1 MTEIYGI
8 WDAMSTIDCI
18 MKERAAMSSKVRF
31 QNGAWRLIV
40 AQMTFGQRS
49 RCARF
54 LPISHPNR
62 CLRRVCI
69 APVRIRPLSAGNGSS
84 ASAARP
90 PSPTRVWPDSS
101 GVCVMVGLYQPA
113 RPSASSW
120 SASRGSFALRLPTHA
135 CPNCYDSG
143 AYFQIEKCCG
153 WAYTVIA
160 LPVAVRYSR
169 NSPWRTRLHPVRPI

>member
-18 MKERAAMSSKVRF
+18 MEERVATKLESELSE
-31 QNGAWRLIV
+31 WRLAV
-40 AQMTFGQRS
+40 DRRS
-49 RCARF
+49 NDIWPAPAARPIPARSAF
-54 LPISHPNR
+54 ESLPASCLHRARSH
-62 CLRRVCI
+62 
-69 APVRIRPLSAGNGSS
+69 SAVVGWERLN

-160 LPVAVRYSR
+160 LPVAVRYS
-169 NSPWRTRLHPVRPI
+169 

>member
-1 MTEIYGI
+1 
-8 WDAMSTIDCI
+8 MSIIDCI
-18 MKERAAMSSKVRF
+18 MEERTAMSSKARF
-31 QNGAWRLIV
+31 QNGVWRLIV
-40 AQMTFGQRS
+40 AQMAFGLRS

-54 LPISHPNR
+54 LPTLRSNR
-62 CLRRVCI
+62 CYI
-69 APVRIRPLSAGNGSS
+69 APVRVQLLSAGKGSS

-120 SASRGSFALRLPTHA
+120 SAPRGSFALRLPTHA

-160 LPVAVRYSR
+160 LPVAVRYS
-169 NSPWRTRLHPVRPI
+169 

>member
-18 MKERAAMSSKVRF
+18 MEKRVAMSLKAHF

-40 AQMTFGQRS
+40 VQMTFGQRP
-49 RCARF
+49 RCVRF
-54 LPISHPNR
+54 LSAVRSNR
-62 CLRRVCI
+62 CLRRAYI

-101 GVCVMVGLYQPA
+101 GVCVMVGPYQPA
-113 RPSASSW
+113 WPSASSR
-120 SASRGSFALRLPTHA
+120 STSRGSFALRLVTYA

-153 WAYTVIA
+153 WTYTVIA
-160 LPVAVRYSR
+160 LPVAVRYS
-169 NSPWRTRLHPVRPI
+169 

>member
-18 MKERAAMSSKVRF
+18 MEKRVAMSLNARF

-40 AQMTFGQRS
+40 AQIIFGLRL

-54 LPISHPNR
+54 LPALRSDR

-101 GVCVMVGLYQPA
+101 GVCVMVWPYQPA

-120 SASRGSFALRLPTHA
+120 STSHGSVALRLLTHT
-135 CPNCYDSG
+135 CHNCYDSG

-160 LPVAVRYSR
+160 LPVAVRYS
-169 NSPWRTRLHPVRPI
+169 

>member
-8 WDAMSTIDCI
+8 WNAMSTIDCI

-31 QNGAWRLIV
+31 QNGAWQLIV

-54 LPISHPNR
+54 LPAVRSNR
-62 CLRRVCI
+62 CLRRVYI

-90 PSPTRVWPDSS
+90 PSPTRVWPYSS
-101 GVCVMVGLYQPA
+101 GVCVMVGPYQPA
-113 RPSASSW
+113 WPSASSW
-120 SASRGSFALRLPTHA
+120 STSRGSFALRLLTYA

-160 LPVAVRYSR
+160 LPVAVRYS
-169 NSPWRTRLHPVRPI
+169 

>member
-18 MKERAAMSSKVRF
+18 MEERVATKLESALSE
-31 QNGAWRLIV
+31 WRLAV
-40 AQMTFGQRS
+40 DRRS
-49 RCARF
+49 NNIWPALAAR
-54 LPISHPNR
+54 PISARSAFESLPAP
-62 CLRRVCI
+62 CLHRARSHS
-69 APVRIRPLSAGNGSS
+69 ALSAGNGSS

-101 GVCVMVGLYQPA
+101 GVCVMVGPYQPA

-160 LPVAVRYSR
+160 LPVAVRYS
-169 NSPWRTRLHPVRPI
+169 

>member
-8 WDAMSTIDCI
+8 WDVMSTIDCI
-18 MKERAAMSSKVRF
+18 MEERVATKLESAFSEC
-31 QNGAWRLIV
+31 RLAV
-40 AQMTFGQRS
+40 VVVQMTFGQRP
-49 RCARF
+49 RHDRF
-54 LPISHPNR
+54 LPAVRSNR
-62 CLRRVCI
+62 CLRRVYI

-101 GVCVMVGLYQPA
+101 GVYVMVGPYQPA

-160 LPVAVRYSR
+160 LPVAVRYS
-169 NSPWRTRLHPVRPI
+169 

>member
-8 WDAMSTIDCI
+8 CDAMSTIDCI

-54 LPISHPNR
+54 LSALRSNR
-62 CLRRVCI
+62 CLRRVYI
-69 APVRIRPLSAGNGSS
+69 APVRIQLLSAGSGSS

-101 GVCVMVGLYQPA
+101 GVCVMVMVGPYQPA

-120 SASRGSFALRLPTHA
+120 STSRGSFALRLLTHT
-135 CPNCYDSG
+135 CHNCYDSG

-160 LPVAVRYSR
+160 LPVAVR
-169 NSPWRTRLHPVRPI
+169 

>member
-8 WDAMSTIDCI
+8 WDEMSTIDCI

-31 QNGAWRLIV
+31 QNGAWRRCSNNIWPALAARPIP
-40 AQMTFGQRS
+40 ARS
-49 RCARF
+49 A
-54 LPISHPNR
+54 SNR
-62 CLRRVCI
+62 CLRRVYI

-101 GVCVMVGLYQPA
+101 GVCVMVGPYQPA

-120 SASRGSFALRLPTHA
+120 STSRGSFALRLLTRA

-160 LPVAVRYSR
+160 LPVAVRYS
-169 NSPWRTRLHPVRPI
+169 

>member
-8 WDAMSTIDCI
+8 WGVMSTIDCI
-18 MKERAAMSSKVRF
+18 MEERVAMSSKARF

-40 AQMTFGQRS
+40 AQIIFGLRS

-54 LPISHPNR
+54 LPTLRSNR
-62 CLRRVCI
+62 CYI
-69 APVRIRPLSAGNGSS
+69 APVRIQLLSAGNGPS

-120 SASRGSFALRLPTHA
+120 STSRGSFALRLPTHA

-143 AYFQIEKCCG
+143 TYFQIEKCCG

-160 LPVAVRYSR
+160 LPVAVRYS
-169 NSPWRTRLHPVRPI
+169 

>member
-8 WDAMSTIDCI
+8 WDVMSTIDCI
-18 MKERAAMSSKVRF
+18 MKKRVAMSSKACF

-40 AQMTFGQRS
+40 AQIIFGLRS

-54 LPISHPNR
+54 LPALRSNR
-62 CLRRVCI
+62 CLRRVYI
-69 APVRIRPLSAGNGSS
+69 APVRIQPLSAENGPS

-101 GVCVMVGLYQPA
+101 GVCVMVGPYQPA

-120 SASRGSFALRLPTHA
+120 STSRGSFALRLLTHA
-135 CPNCYDSG
+135 CHNCYDSG

-160 LPVAVRYSR
+160 LPVAVRYS
-169 NSPWRTRLHPVRPI
+169 

>member
-8 WDAMSTIDCI
+8 WDEMSTIDCI
-18 MKERAAMSSKVRF
+18 MKERAAMSLKARF
-31 QNGAWRLIV
+31 QDGAWRLIV
-40 AQMTFGQRS
+40 AQIIFGLRS

-54 LPISHPNR
+54 LPALRSDR
-62 CLRRVCI
+62 CLRRVYI
-69 APVRIRPLSAGNGSS
+69 APVRIQPLSAGNGQST
-84 ASAARP
+84 SAARP

-101 GVCVMVGLYQPA
+101 GVCVMVGLYQSA

-120 SASRGSFALRLPTHA
+120 STSRGSFALRLPTHA

-160 LPVAVRYSR
+160 LPVAVR
-169 NSPWRTRLHPVRPI
+169 

>member
-18 MKERAAMSSKVRF
+18 MEERVAMSSKARF
-31 QNGAWRLIV
+31 QNGARRLIV
-40 AQMTFGQRS
+40 VQMTFGLRS

-54 LPISHPNR
+54 LPAFRSNR
-62 CLRRVCI
+62 CLRRVYI
-69 APVRIRPLSAGNGSS
+69 APVRIQLLSAGNGPS
-84 ASAARP
+84 ASAARS

-120 SASRGSFALRLPTHA
+120 STSRGSFALRLPTHA
-135 CPNCYDSG
+135 CPNYYDSG
-143 AYFQIEKCCG
+143 TYFQIEKCCG

-160 LPVAVRYSR
+160 LPVAVRYS
-169 NSPWRTRLHPVRPI
+169 

>member
-8 WDAMSTIDCI
+8 WDTMSTIEC
-18 MKERAAMSSKVRF
+18 MMEERAAMSSKARF

-40 AQMTFGQRS
+40 VQMTFGQRP

-54 LPISHPNR
+54 LPALRSDR
-62 CLRRVCI
+62 CLRRVYI
-69 APVRIRPLSAGNGSS
+69 APVRIRPLSAGNGQST
-84 ASAARP
+84 SAARLQ
-90 PSPTRVWPDSS
+90 SPTRVWPYSS
-101 GVCVMVGLYQPA
+101 GVCIMVGPYQPA

-120 SASRGSFALRLPTHA
+120 STSRGSFALRLPTHA
-135 CPNCYDSG
+135 YPNCYDSG

-160 LPVAVRYSR
+160 LPVAVRYS
-169 NSPWRTRLHPVRPI
+169 

>member
-18 MKERAAMSSKVRF
+18 MEKRVAMSSKARF

-40 AQMTFGQRS
+40 AQIIFGLRS

-54 LPISHPNR
+54 LPALRSDR
-62 CLRRVCI
+62 CLRRVYI
-69 APVRIRPLSAGNGSS
+69 APVRIQLLSAEDGQS
-84 ASAARP
+84 ASAARLS
-90 PSPTRVWPDSS
+90 SPTRVWPDSS
-101 GVCVMVGLYQPA
+101 GVCVMVWPYQPA

-120 SASRGSFALRLPTHA
+120 STSRGSFALRLLTHA
-135 CPNCYDSG
+135 CHNCYDSG

-160 LPVAVRYSR
+160 LPVAVRYS
-169 NSPWRTRLHPVRPI
+169 

>member
-8 WDAMSTIDCI
+8 CDAMSTIDCI
-18 MKERAAMSSKVRF
+18 MKKRVAMSLKAHF

-40 AQMTFGQRS
+40 AQMTFGQRP

-54 LPISHPNR
+54 LPAVRPNH
-62 CLRRVCI
+62 CLRRVYI

-113 RPSASSW
+113 QPSASSW

-160 LPVAVRYSR
+160 LPVAVRYS
-169 NSPWRTRLHPVRPI
+169 

>member
-8 WDAMSTIDCI
+8 WDEMSTIDCI
-18 MKERAAMSSKVRF
+18 MKERAAMSLKARF
-31 QNGAWRLIV
+31 QDGAWRLIV
-40 AQMTFGQRS
+40 AQIIFGLRS

-54 LPISHPNR
+54 LPALRSDR
-62 CLRRVCI
+62 CLRRVYI

-90 PSPTRVWPDSS
+90 PSPTRVWPYSS
-101 GVCVMVGLYQPA
+101 GVCVMVGPYQPA
-113 RPSASSW
+113 WPSASSW
-120 SASRGSFALRLPTHA
+120 STSRGSFALRLLTRA

-153 WAYTVIA
+153 WVYTVIA
-160 LPVAVRYSR
+160 LPVAVRYS
-169 NSPWRTRLHPVRPI
+169 

>member
-18 MKERAAMSSKVRF
+18 MEERVAMSSKARF
-31 QNGAWRLIV
+31 QNGARRLIV
-40 AQMTFGQRS
+40 VQMTFGLRS

-54 LPISHPNR
+54 LPAFRSNR
-62 CLRRVCI
+62 CLRRVYI
-69 APVRIRPLSAGNGSS
+69 APVRIQLLSAGNGPS
-84 ASAARP
+84 ASAARS

-101 GVCVMVGLYQPA
+101 GVCVMVGPYQPA

-120 SASRGSFALRLPTHA
+120 STSRGLFALRLPTHA
-135 CPNCYDSG
+135 CHNCYDSG
-143 AYFQIEKCCG
+143 TYFQIEKCCG

-160 LPVAVRYSR
+160 LPVAVRYS
-169 NSPWRTRLHPVRPI
+169 

>member
-31 QNGAWRLIV
+31 QNGVWRLIV
-40 AQMTFGQRS
+40 VQIIFGQRS
-49 RCARF
+49 RHDRF
-54 LPISHPNR
+54 LPAVRSNR
-62 CLRRVCI
+62 CLRRVYI
-69 APVRIRPLSAGNGSS
+69 APVRIQPLSAGNGQS

-101 GVCVMVGLYQPA
+101 GVCVMVGPYQPA
-113 RPSASSW
+113 RPSASPW
-120 SASRGSFALRLPTHA
+120 STSRGSFALRLLTYA

-143 AYFQIEKCCG
+143 AYFQIEKCCE

-160 LPVAVRYSR
+160 LPVAVRYS
-169 NSPWRTRLHPVRPI
+169 

>member
-1 MTEIYGI
+1 MAEIYGI
-8 WDAMSTIDCI
+8 WDEMSTIDCI
-18 MKERAAMSSKVRF
+18 IKERAAMSSKVRF

-40 AQMTFGQRS
+40 AQMTFGLRS

-54 LPISHPNR
+54 LPALRSNR
-62 CLRRVCI
+62 CLRRVYI
-69 APVRIRPLSAGNGSS
+69 APVRIRLLSAGNGPS

-90 PSPTRVWPDSS
+90 PSSTRVWPYSS
-101 GVCVMVGLYQPA
+101 GVCIMVGPYQPA

-120 SASRGSFALRLPTHA
+120 STSRGSFALRLPTHA

-143 AYFQIEKCCG
+143 TYFQIEKCCG

-160 LPVAVRYSR
+160 LPIAVRYS
-169 NSPWRTRLHPVRPI
+169 

>member
-8 WDAMSTIDCI
+8 WDTMSTIDCI
-18 MKERAAMSSKVRF
+18 MEERAAMSSKARF

-40 AQMTFGQRS
+40 VQMTFGQRP

-54 LPISHPNR
+54 LPALRSNR
-62 CLRRVCI
+62 CLRRVYI
-69 APVRIRPLSAGNGSS
+69 VPVRIQPLSAENGPS
-84 ASAARP
+84 ASAARLS
-90 PSPTRVWPDSS
+90 SPTRVWPDSS
-101 GVCVMVGLYQPA
+101 GVCVMVGPYQPA

-120 SASRGSFALRLPTHA
+120 STSRGSFALHLLTHA

-160 LPVAVRYSR
+160 LPVAVRYS
-169 NSPWRTRLHPVRPI
+169 

>member
-8 WDAMSTIDCI
+8 WDEMSTIDCI
-18 MKERAAMSSKVRF
+18 MKERAAMSLKARF
-31 QNGAWRLIV
+31 QDGAWRLIV
-40 AQMTFGQRS
+40 VQIIFGLRS

-54 LPISHPNR
+54 LPALRSDR
-62 CLRRVCI
+62 CLRRVYI
-69 APVRIRPLSAGNGSS
+69 APVRIQPLSAGNGSS

-101 GVCVMVGLYQPA
+101 DVCVMVGPYQPA

-120 SASRGSFALRLPTHA
+120 STSRGSFALRLLTYA

-143 AYFQIEKCCG
+143 AYSQIEKCCG

-160 LPVAVRYSR
+160 LPVAVRYS
-169 NSPWRTRLHPVRPI
+169 

>member
-18 MKERAAMSSKVRF
+18 MEERVATKLESAFSE
-31 QNGAWRLIV
+31 WRLAV
-40 AQMTFGQRS
+40 DRRS
-49 RCARF
+49 NNIWPALAARPIPARSASES
-54 LPISHPNR
+54 LPASCLHRARSHSA
-62 CLRRVCI
+62 V
-69 APVRIRPLSAGNGSS
+69 VAGNGSS
-84 ASAARP
+84 AGAARP

-120 SASRGSFALRLPTHA
+120 STSRGSFALRLLTHA
-135 CPNCYDSG
+135 CHNCYDSG

-160 LPVAVRYSR
+160 LPVAVRYS
-169 NSPWRTRLHPVRPI
+169 

>member
-8 WDAMSTIDCI
+8 RDVMSTIDCI
-18 MKERAAMSSKVRF
+18 MEERVATSSKARF
-31 QNGAWRLIV
+31 QNVAWRLIV
-40 AQMTFGQRS
+40 VQTTFGLRS

-54 LPISHPNR
+54 LPAVRSNR
-62 CLRRVCI
+62 CLRRVYI
-69 APVRIRPLSAGNGSS
+69 APVRIRPLSAGNGPS

-90 PSPTRVWPDSS
+90 PFPTWVWPDSS
-101 GVCVMVGLYQPA
+101 GVCVMVGPYQPA

-160 LPVAVRYSR
+160 LPVAVRYS
-169 NSPWRTRLHPVRPI
+169 

>member
-8 WDAMSTIDCI
+8 WNEMSTIDCI
-18 MKERAAMSSKVRF
+18 MKERVAMSLKARF

-40 AQMTFGQRS
+40 AQIIFGLRS

-54 LPISHPNR
+54 LPALRSNR
-62 CLRRVCI
+62 CLRRVYI
-69 APVRIRPLSAGNGSS
+69 APVRIQPLSAGNGSN
-84 ASAARP
+84 ASAARL
-90 PSPTRVWPDSS
+90 PSPTWVWPDSS
-101 GVCVMVGLYQPA
+101 GVCVMVGPYQPA

-120 SASRGSFALRLPTHA
+120 STSRGSFALRLLTHA
-135 CPNCYDSG
+135 CHNCYDSG

-160 LPVAVRYSR
+160 LPVAVRYS
-169 NSPWRTRLHPVRPI
+169 

>member
-8 WDAMSTIDCI
+8 WDTMSTIDCI
-18 MKERAAMSSKVRF
+18 MEERAAMSSKARF

-40 AQMTFGQRS
+40 VQMTFGQRP

-54 LPISHPNR
+54 LPALRSDR
-62 CLRRVCI
+62 CLRRVYI
-69 APVRIRPLSAGNGSS
+69 APVRIRPLSAGNGQST
-84 ASAARP
+84 SAARLQ
-90 PSPTRVWPDSS
+90 SPTRVWPYSS
-101 GVCVMVGLYQPA
+101 GVCIMVGPYQPA

-120 SASRGSFALRLPTHA
+120 STSRGSFALRLLTHA
-135 CPNCYDSG
+135 CHNCYDSG

-160 LPVAVRYSR
+160 LPVAVRYS
-169 NSPWRTRLHPVRPI
+169 

>member
-8 WDAMSTIDCI
+8 WDVMSTIDCI
-18 MKERAAMSSKVRF
+18 MEKRVAMSLKAHF

-40 AQMTFGQRS
+40 AQMTFGQRP
-49 RCARF
+49 RHDRF
-54 LPISHPNR
+54 LPAVRSNR
-62 CLRRVCI
+62 CLCRVYI
-69 APVRIRPLSAGNGSS
+69 APVRIQPLSAGNGSS

-101 GVCVMVGLYQPA
+101 GVCVMVGPYQPA

-120 SASRGSFALRLPTHA
+120 STSRGSFALRLLTHA
-135 CPNCYDSG
+135 RPNCYDSG

-160 LPVAVRYSR
+160 LPVAVRYS
-169 NSPWRTRLHPVRPI
+169 

>member
-8 WDAMSTIDCI
+8 WDEMSTIDCI
-18 MKERAAMSSKVRF
+18 MEKKSCYEFESALSEWCLAVDRRSNGIWPALAMCP
-31 QNGAWRLIV
+31 I
-40 AQMTFGQRS
+40 
-49 RCARF
+49 

-62 CLRRVCI
+62 CLRRVYI
-69 APVRIRPLSAGNGSS
+69 APVRIQLLSAGNGPS

-101 GVCVMVGLYQPA
+101 GVCVMVGPYQPA

-120 SASRGSFALRLPTHA
+120 STSHGSFALRLLTYA

-160 LPVAVRYSR
+160 LPVAVR
-169 NSPWRTRLHPVRPI
+169 

>member
-8 WDAMSTIDCI
+8 WNAMSTIDCI

-31 QNGAWRLIV
+31 QNGAWQLIV
-40 AQMTFGQRS
+40 AQMTFGLRL

-54 LPISHPNR
+54 LPALRSDR
-62 CLRRVCI
+62 CLRRVYI
-69 APVRIRPLSAGNGSS
+69 APVRIQPLSAGNGSS
-84 ASAARP
+84 ASAARL

-101 GVCVMVGLYQPA
+101 GVCVMVGPYQPA
-113 RPSASSW
+113 RPSASPW
-120 SASRGSFALRLPTHA
+120 STSRGSFALRLLTHA

-160 LPVAVRYSR
+160 LPVAVR
-169 NSPWRTRLHPVRPI
+169 

>member
-8 WDAMSTIDCI
+8 WDEMSTIDCI

-31 QNGAWRLIV
+31 QNGAWQLIV
-40 AQMTFGQRS
+40 VQIIFGLRS

-54 LPISHPNR
+54 LPALRSDR
-62 CLRRVCI
+62 CLRRVYI

-90 PSPTRVWPDSS
+90 PSPTRVWPYSS
-101 GVCVMVGLYQPA
+101 GVCVMVGPYQPA

-120 SASRGSFALRLPTHA
+120 STSRGSFALRLPTHA

-160 LPVAVRYSR
+160 LPVAVRYS
-169 NSPWRTRLHPVRPI
+169 

>member
-1 MTEIYGI
+1 MTKIYGI

-18 MKERAAMSSKVRF
+18 MEKRVAMSLKARF

-40 AQMTFGQRS
+40 AQIIFGLRL

-54 LPISHPNR
+54 LPA
-62 CLRRVCI
+62 LRSNCCYI
-69 APVRIRPLSAGNGSS
+69 APVRIRPLSAGNGSG

-101 GVCVMVGLYQPA
+101 GVCVMVGPYQPA
-113 RPSASSW
+113 QPSASSW
-120 SASRGSFALRLPTHA
+120 PTSRGSFALRLLTHT

-160 LPVAVRYSR
+160 LPVAVRYS
-169 NSPWRTRLHPVRPI
+169 

>member
-18 MKERAAMSSKVRF
+18 MEKRVAMSLKAHF

-54 LPISHPNR
+54 LPAVRSDR
-62 CLRRVCI
+62 CLRRVYI
-69 APVRIRPLSAGNGSS
+69 APVRIQPLSAGNGSS

-90 PSPTRVWPDSS
+90 PSPTRIWPDSS
-101 GVCVMVGLYQPA
+101 GVCVMVGPYQPA

-120 SASRGSFALRLPTHA
+120 STSRGSFALRLLTHA
-135 CPNCYDSG
+135 CRNYYDSG

-160 LPVAVRYSR
+160 LPVAVRYS
-169 NSPWRTRLHPVRPI
+169 